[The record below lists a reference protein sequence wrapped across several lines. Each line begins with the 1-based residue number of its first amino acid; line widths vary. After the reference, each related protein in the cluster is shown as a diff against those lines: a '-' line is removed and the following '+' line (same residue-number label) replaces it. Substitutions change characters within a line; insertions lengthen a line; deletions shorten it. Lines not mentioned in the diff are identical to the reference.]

1 MSRDKRAPVDL
12 RKIENKLADA
22 CDDALARFGERYAA
36 GVRRSYATSYLR
48 AKLAAIKARN
58 AKVH

>member
-1 MSRDKRAPVDL
+1 MSRDKLNWHERW
-12 RKIENKLADA
+12 IWGMYHADEF
-22 CDDALARFGERYAA
+22 ARRR
-36 GVRRSYATSYLR
+36 RRSYATSYLR